1 MPGKNGIRGSKDLR
15 AEVGK
20 FPNLTN
26 ERKQMSK
33 KTMKQ
38 RIAVVAVSALTA
50 GVLSVMSAPAA
61 SASVAYSSGTA
72 GGFDSVAV
80 GSGPVCSVNAEDG
93 TALGLGDQTTATAST
108 NLSSMV
114 IPLGSKISMLVSD
127 DTDIVYAAGSVRLE
141 DLTAATVSSG
151 GTKFTSGANGDS
163 VFIVAASVGT
173 GTVKNF
179 GATTASL
186 SSISI
191 TVVATCASTVWSDT
205 YSSWEIDTAVD
216 ATPDLTESDYKYVDE
231 DYALG
236 SFVGKD
242 AYNNIL
248 PLGTWVVS
256 ATNGHVVD
264 GDGSILTAPG
274 TISVDTWSADGT
286 DVYIAVGQPTSGVAT
301 STTVTLSYNGV
312 TVWSKALTWTGD
324 AASITVSGVDVQDA
338 TSGGLTGLY
347 DVVVKDAAG
356 NQIVEE
362 VSADSAYYT
371 RDVTSVTGGTTSSTL
386 PTMAAATWTCR
397 SGFSGAVPVRLKLT
411 TNALTTVYSNVFDA
425 RCGNAAY
432 TYTASLDKAVYNP
445 GDLATLTITAKDL
458 SGNAPFKGETVHS
471 NSASVPAISALG
483 MTAITTPT
491 SADTFNSPVGQK
503 IYTFTVGN
511 TAAGSFN
518 MAVDLGYSNSPAIAI
533 PYKINGDGAVSNADV
548 LKSIVALIAS
558 INKQIQALQKLIL
571 KR

>member
-1 MPGKNGIRGSKDLR
+1 VSRGDGIRGSKDLR
-15 AEVGK
+15 AGLRK
-20 FPNLTN
+20 YLRPTN
-26 ERKQMSK
+26 ERKKMSK
-33 KTMKQ
+33 KTIKQ
-38 RIAVVAVSALTA
+38 HIALVAASALTA
-50 GVLSVMSAPAA
+50 GFLSVVSAPVAN
-61 SASVAYSSGTA
+61 ASVAYASGTT
-72 GGFDSVAV
+72 GGLSGVIV
-80 GSGPVCSVNAEDG
+80 GSGAICSVNAEDG
-93 TALGLGDQTTATAST
+93 TALTLAATTTATAAT
-108 NLSSMV
+108 NLTSMV
-114 IPLGSKISMLVSD
+114 IPLGSKISMLSSD
-127 DTDIVYAAGSVRLE
+127 AGDIVYASGSARLE
-141 DLTAATVSSG
+141 DLSAATVSAG
-151 GTKFTSGANGDS
+151 GTKFTSDANADS
-163 VFIVAASVGT
+163 FFIVAATVGT
-173 GTVKNF
+173 GAVANYGT
-179 GATTASL
+179 TTAAL
-186 SSISI
+186 SKITI

-216 ATPDLTESDYKYVDE
+216 GTPDSTESDYKYVDE

-256 ATNGHVVD
+256 ATNGHIVD

-274 TISVDTWSADGT
+274 TISVDTWAADGT
-286 DVYIAVGQPTSGVAT
+286 DVYIAVGQPTTGAAT

-312 TVWSKALTWTGD
+312 KVWEKALTWTGD

-356 NQIVEE
+356 NQIVETVE
-362 VSADSAYYT
+362 GDAAYYT
-371 RDVTSVTGGTTSSTL
+371 RDVTSVTGGSTSTSTA
-386 PTMAAATWTCR
+386 TVAATTWACR
-397 SGFSGAVPVRLKLT
+397 TGFSGSVPVRIKLT
-411 TNALTTVYSNVFDA
+411 NNALATIYSNVFDA

-445 GDLATLTITAKDL
+445 GDLATLTITAKDS
-458 SGNAPFKGETVHS
+458 SGNAPFKGETVHATS
-471 NSASVPAISALG
+471 TSTPAISGLG

-511 TAAGSFN
+511 TAVGKFN
-518 MAVDLGYSNSPAIAI
+518 MAVDLGFSNSAAIAI
-533 PYKINGDGAVSNADV
+533 PYEIKGDGSVSNADV
-548 LKSIVALIAS
+548 LKSIVSLIAS

>member
-1 MPGKNGIRGSKDLR
+1 
-15 AEVGK
+15 
-20 FPNLTN
+20 
-26 ERKQMSK
+26 MSN

-72 GGFDSVAV
+72 GGLSAV
-80 GSGPVCSVNAEDG
+80 IIGSGAVCSVNSESGAALALDATTTG
-93 TALGLGDQTTATAST
+93 TAAT

-114 IPLGSKISMLVSD
+114 IPLGSKIKMLAAKSADV
-127 DTDIVYAAGSVRLE
+127 VYAAGSARLE
-141 DLTAATVSSG
+141 DLTAATVTAG
-151 GTKFTSGANGDS
+151 GTTFTSGANADEF
-163 VFIVAASVGT
+163 FIVASSVGT
-173 GTVKNF
+173 GTVKNW

-191 TVVATCASTVWSDT
+191 TVVATCASTTWSDT
-205 YSSWEIDTAVD
+205 YSLWEIDTAVD
-216 ATPDLTESDYKYVDE
+216 STPDQTESDYKYVDE

-248 PLGTWVVS
+248 PTGVWVVS

-264 GDGSILTAPG
+264 GSDSILTAPG

-286 DVYIAVGQPTSGVAT
+286 DVYIAVGQPTSGVAS

-324 AASITVSGVDVQDA
+324 AASITVSGVDVQNA

-362 VSADSAYYT
+362 VSGDAAYYT
-371 RDVTSVTGGTTSSTL
+371 RDVTSVTGGNTSSSVSTL
-386 PTMAAATWTCR
+386 AEATWTCR
-397 SGFSGAVPVRLKLT
+397 TGFSGAVPVRLKLT
-411 TNALTTVYSNVFDA
+411 NNAGTTVYSNVFDA

-432 TYTASLDKAVYNP
+432 TYTAGLDKAVYNP
-445 GDLATLTITAKDL
+445 GDLATLTITAKDQ

-471 NSASVPAISALG
+471 NSASVPAISGLG

-518 MAVDLGYSNSPAIAI
+518 MAVDLGFSNSAAIAI

-548 LKSIVALIAS
+548 LKSIVSLIAS